1 MIIQAEPNRVLP
13 IILNPEIQRRIVAG
27 RVRIVHQIRKR
38 YARLEP
44 GDALWVRE
52 GLTIPHR
59 QAGGDWLSVVYGGD
73 GARKD
78 VRWPKVIARPSA
90 DKLPPSAMPVH
101 ASRLTLIVTSVHEM
115 RLQQISEHSAVAAGV
130 DMELGGFANPL
141 RQNQVFENAA
151 EAFGRMWDCALDASE
166 LDSSFWAANP
176 EVLEI
181 GIRAV
186 ARNIADLVPGL
197 GHGGVR

>member
-1 MIIQAEPNRVLP
+1 MIIQAEPQRVLP
-13 IILNPEIQRRIVAG
+13 IILHPEILRRIIAG
-27 RVRIVHQIRKR
+27 RVRIIHQTNKR

-52 GLTIPHR
+52 GMHIPR
-59 QAGGDWLSVVYGGD
+59 QQCGDWLSVVYTGD
-73 GARKD
+73 GGRRD

-90 DKLPPSAMPVH
+90 GKLPPSAMPVH
-101 ASRLTLIVTSVHEM
+101 ASRLTLIVTSVREM
-115 RLQQISEHSAVAAGV
+115 RLQQISEISAVSAGV

-141 RQNQVFENAA
+141 RQNQVFHNAA
-151 EAFGRMWDCALDASE
+151 EAFGRMWDCALHASE
-166 LDSSFWAANP
+166 PENSFWLANP
-176 EVLEI
+176 EVIEI
-181 GIRAV
+181 GIRAI

>member
-13 IILNPEIQRRIVAG
+13 IILHPEILRRIIAG
-27 RVRIVHQIRKR
+27 RVRIIHQTSKR

-52 GLTIPHR
+52 GMHIPR
-59 QAGGDWLSVVYGGD
+59 QEGGDWLSVVYGGD

-78 VRWPKVIARPSA
+78 IRWPKVIARPSEGNV
-90 DKLPPSAMPVH
+90 PPNGMPVH
-101 ASRLTLIVTSVHEM
+101 ASRLTLIVTSVREM
-115 RLQQISEHSAVAAGV
+115 RLQQISEISAVAAGV

-141 RQNQVFENAA
+141 RHNQVFEHAA
-151 EAFGRMWDCALDASE
+151 EAFGRMWDCSLDTSALGNTC
-166 LDSSFWAANP
+166 WTVNP
-176 EVLEI
+176 EVVEI

-186 ARNIADLVPGL
+186 ARNIANLVPGL
-197 GHGGVR
+197 GSGGVR

>member
-1 MIIQAEPNRVLP
+1 MIIQAEPQRVLP
-13 IILNPEIQRRIVAG
+13 IILHPEIQRRIVAG
-27 RVRIVHQIRKR
+27 RVRVVHQTGKR

-52 GLTIPHR
+52 TLTIPHR
-59 QAGGDWLSVVYGGD
+59 QSGGDWLSVVYNGD

-78 VRWPKVIARPSA
+78 LRWPKVIARPS
-90 DKLPPSAMPVH
+90 DGKLPPSAMPVH
-101 ASRLTLIVTSVHEM
+101 ASRLTLIVTSVREM
-115 RLQQISEHSAVAAGV
+115 RLQQISEISAVSAGV

-141 RQNQVFENAA
+141 RQNQVFEHAA
-151 EAFGRMWDCALDASE
+151 EAFGRMWDCALDT
-166 LDSSFWAANP
+166 AALTNACWTVNP
-176 EVLEI
+176 EVIEI
-181 GIRAV
+181 GIRAI